1 LRLRIFLCL
10 WLAAGS
16 LLLAVSVG
24 AQSGRAAAPG
34 KDDGLVPALLLSDI
48 HFDPFHDPER
58 VKRLDQAPASE
69 WASILAAPES
79 ANAAQAFSSL
89 QKICRAKGVDTPYPL
104 LRASLDAMRSRE
116 AAPGFVTVT
125 GDLIAHQF
133 TCRYQTLFP
142 GVSQQSYEAFVE
154 KTIQFVVEQL
164 RGAFPG
170 TPVYVSLGNN
180 DSDCGDYRLDAGG
193 GFLSKTAEL
202 VAEGLP
208 VGSRRDVLREFPA
221 GGYYSVAME
230 PLRRARVIVLND
242 IYWSPKYATCKGA
255 ADPAPGITEME
266 WLEKQF
272 NEARAAGQKV
282 WVMGHIPPGVNVY
295 STVTK
300 LKDVCANEPAE
311 MFLNSERLDDILTR
325 NADVVRL
332 GLFAHT
338 HMDEMRVIGP
348 AGADGV
354 FGGGA
359 SGAHEVAAKMVP
371 SISPVDGND
380 PSFTVARVDRATG
393 VLKDYAVVVAS
404 DFAGSA
410 WREEYDFGATYHAAA
425 YSPETV
431 EELITGFRA
440 DRKAQQMASQEYI
453 RHYFKGDAARELA
466 PFWGQYACSL
476 DELTGRG
483 YAACICAA
491 YK

>member
-1 LRLRIFLCL
+1 MRPRTVLCF
-10 WLAAGS
+10 WLAVAVLLPAGS
-16 LLLAVSVG
+16 VS
-24 AQSGRAAAPG
+24 AQSKRAATTG
-34 KDDGLVPALLLSDI
+34 KDDGLVTALLVSDI
-48 HFDPFHDPER
+48 HFDPFHDPE
-58 VKRLDQAPASE
+58 KAKLLDRSQASA
-69 WASILAAPES
+69 WASILQS
-79 ANAAQAFSSL
+79 ADSVNAAQALASL
-89 QKICRAKGVDTPYPL
+89 QKSCRAKGEDTPFPL

-142 GVSQQSYEAFVE
+142 GSSQQSYETFVE

-164 RGAFPG
+164 RAEFPG

-193 GFLSKTAEL
+193 SFLSKTAEL

-208 VGSRRDVLREFPA
+208 ETSRAEVLREFPA
-221 GGYYSVAME
+221 GGYYNIAME
-230 PLRRARVIVLND
+230 PLRRTRVIVLND
-242 IYWSPKYATCKGA
+242 IYLSPRYATCKGV
-255 ADPAPGITEME
+255 ADPAPGNAELD
-266 WLEKQF
+266 WLEEQLR
-272 NEARAAGQKV
+272 EARAAGQKV

-300 LKDVCANEPAE
+300 LTDVCANEPAE
-311 MFLNSERLDDILTR
+311 MFLKSDRLDDLLASY
-325 NADVVRL
+325 ADVVRL

-348 AGADGV
+348 TGPDGV
-354 FGGGA
+354 FNGGA
-359 SGAHEVAAKMVP
+359 TGAREMAVKMVP
-371 SISPVDGND
+371 SISPVDGNN
-380 PSFTVARVDRATG
+380 PSFTVARVDKATA
-393 VLKDYAVVVAS
+393 VLKDFAVVVAS

-410 WREEYDFGATYHAAA
+410 WREEYDFAATYHAAA

-431 EELITGFRA
+431 EPLITGFRA
-440 DRKAQQMASQEYI
+440 DRKAQQTASQEYI
-453 RHYFKGDAARELA
+453 RHYFKGDAVRELA

-476 DELTGRG
+476 DELTARG
-483 YAACICAA
+483 YASCVCAA

>member
-1 LRLRIFLCL
+1 MR
-10 WLAAGS
+10 
-16 LLLAVSVG
+16 
-24 AQSGRAAAPG
+24 AQGKRTAAAPG
-34 KDDGLVPALLLSDI
+34 KGDGVVTALLVSDI
-48 HFDPFHDPER
+48 HFDPFHDPE
-58 VKRLDQAPASE
+58 KAKLLDRAPASE
-69 WASILAAPES
+69 WTSILQS
-79 ANAAQAFSSL
+79 ADSVDAAQALASL
-89 QKICRAKGVDTPYPL
+89 QKSCRAKGEDTPYSL
-104 LRASLDAMRSRE
+104 LRASLEAMRSRE
-116 AAPGFVTVT
+116 AGPGFVTVT

-142 GVSQQSYEAFVE
+142 GSSQQSYETFVE

-164 RGAFPG
+164 HGEFSGASI
-170 TPVYVSLGNN
+170 YVSLGNN

-193 GFLSKTAEL
+193 SFLSKTAEL
-202 VAEGLP
+202 IAEGLP
-208 VGSRRDVLREFPA
+208 VGSREDVLREFPA
-221 GGYYSVAME
+221 GGYYSVAMAR
-230 PLRRARVIVLND
+230 LRRTRVIVLND
-242 IYWSPKYATCKGA
+242 IYLSPRYATCKGA
-255 ADPAPGITEME
+255 ADPTPGNAELD
-266 WLEKQF
+266 WLEKQLK
-272 NEARAAGQKV
+272 EARAAAEKV

-300 LKDVCANEPAE
+300 LTDVCAKEPAE
-311 MFLNSERLDDILTR
+311 MFLQSKRLDDILAR

-348 AGADGV
+348 TGADGV
-354 FGGGA
+354 FSGGGA
-359 SGAHEVAAKMVP
+359 GAHEVAVKMVP
-371 SISPVDGND
+371 SISPVDGNN
-380 PSFTVARVDRATG
+380 PSFTVARVEWSTA

-431 EELITGFRA
+431 EQLITGFRA
-440 DRKAQQMASQEYI
+440 DRKAQQAASQEYI
-453 RHYFKGDAARELA
+453 RHYFKGDAVRELA

-476 DELTGRG
+476 NELTARG